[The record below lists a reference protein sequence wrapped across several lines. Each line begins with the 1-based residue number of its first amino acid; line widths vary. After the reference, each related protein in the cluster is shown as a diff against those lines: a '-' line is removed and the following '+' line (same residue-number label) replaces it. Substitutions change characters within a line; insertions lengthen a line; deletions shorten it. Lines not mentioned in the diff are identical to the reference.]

1 MNIKSIN
8 YQKTF
13 NLGNYQSERIGVEIE
28 LNPGDSANEAL
39 DLAKQFVEE
48 CHVKN
53 QKVQAST
60 EEEPVEVI
68 QTQTPQT
75 LIERTKGFID
85 ACKNEGELKA
95 FEFMSNTKPEL
106 KTYYNQKLK
115 SLINAISENPY

>member
-8 YQKTF
+8 YQKKF
-13 NLGNYQSERIGVEIE
+13 NLGNYQSERIGVELE

-48 CHVKN
+48 CHLKN
-53 QKVQAST
+53 QKVQALPQQ
-60 EEEPVEVI
+60 EEPVEI
-68 QTQTPQT
+68 IKTQSPQT

-95 FEFMSNTKPEL
+95 FEFMSNTRPEL
-106 KTYYNQKLK
+106 KKYYDQKLK
-115 SLINAISENPY
+115 SFKK